1 MPVATILIIDDS
13 RFTRSNIAK
22 SLRNSSYEV
31 LEADNGVA
39 GLDMI
44 IKHTPD
50 FVITDL
56 LMPEMDGFELLE
68 NLRSRGIAVPVIV
81 MSADIQETTR
91 RRIMELGAK
100 TLLNKPFQSTTLL
113 DTLRNLTASENEKK

>member
-22 SLRNSSYEV
+22 SLRNSSYKV

-68 NLRSRGIAVPVIV
+68 NLRSRGISVPVIV

-113 DTLRNLTASENEKK
+113 ETLRNLTASESEKK

>member
-1 MPVATILIIDDS
+1 MLVATILIIDDS

-22 SLRNSSYEV
+22 SLRNNNYEV
-31 LEADNGVA
+31 LEADNGVV

-68 NLRSRGIAVPVIV
+68 NLRSKGITVPVIV

-91 RRIMELGAK
+91 RRILELGAK

-113 DTLRNLTASENEKK
+113 ETLQNLAASESPKT

>member
-1 MPVATILIIDDS
+1 MLVATILVIDDS

-22 SLRNSSYEV
+22 TLRNNQYEV
-31 LEADNGVA
+31 LEADNGVM

-44 IKHTPD
+44 AKHKPN

-68 NLRSRGIAVPVIV
+68 NLRSRGITIPVIV
-81 MSADIQETTR
+81 MTADIQDTTR
-91 RRIMELGAK
+91 KRILELGAK
-100 TLLNKPFQSTTLL
+100 TVLNKPFQGPTLL
-113 DTLRNLTASENEKK
+113 EVLQGLAAAESTQA

>member
-1 MPVATILIIDDS
+1 MLVATILIIDDS

-22 SLRNSSYEV
+22 TLRNNNYEV
-31 LEADNGVA
+31 LEADNGVM

-44 IKHTPD
+44 ITHNPD

-68 NLRSRGIAVPVIV
+68 NLRCKGIAVPVIV

-91 RRIMELGAK
+91 RRILELGAK
-100 TLLNKPFQSTTLL
+100 TLLNKPFQGATLL
-113 DTLRNLTASENEKK
+113 ETLHNLAASGSAKT

>member
-1 MPVATILIIDDS
+1 MDTILIIDDS

-22 SLRNSSYEV
+22 ALRNNQYEV
-31 LEADNGVA
+31 LEADNGA
-39 GLDMI
+39 TGLDMI
-44 IKHTPD
+44 IKHKPD

-91 RRIMELGAK
+91 RRILELGAK
-100 TLLNKPFQSTTLL
+100 TLLNKPFQGTTLL
-113 DTLRNLTASENEKK
+113 DTLHSLAASESAKT

>member
-1 MPVATILIIDDS
+1 MLVATILIIDDS

-22 SLRNSSYEV
+22 ALRNNNYEV
-31 LEADNGVA
+31 LEADNGVV

-44 IKHTPD
+44 IKHKPD

-91 RRIMELGAK
+91 RRILELGAK
-100 TLLNKPFQSTTLL
+100 TLLNKPFQGTTLL
-113 DTLRNLTASENEKK
+113 ETLRNLAPSESPKT

>member
-1 MPVATILIIDDS
+1 MATILIIDDS

-22 SLRNSSYEV
+22 VLRNNQYEV
-31 LEADNGVA
+31 LEADNGVT

-44 IKHTPD
+44 IKHNPD

-91 RRIMELGAK
+91 RRILELGAK
-100 TLLNKPFQSTTLL
+100 TLLNKPFQGTTLL
-113 DTLRNLTASENEKK
+113 DVLHNLAASESAKT

>member
-1 MPVATILIIDDS
+1 VATILIIDDS

-31 LEADNGVA
+31 LEADNGIA

-113 DTLRNLTASENEKK
+113 ETLRNLTASESEKK

>member
-1 MPVATILIIDDS
+1 MARILIIEDS
-13 RFTRSNIAK
+13 RFTRSSIAK
-22 SLRNSSYEV
+22 VLKNDQHEV
-31 LEADNGVA
+31 LEAENGAV
-39 GLDMI
+39 GLAMI
-44 IKHTPD
+44 GEHKPD

-91 RRIMELGAK
+91 KRVLELGAK
-100 TLLNKPFQSTTLL
+100 TLLHKPFQGPELLSVLSKLTTSESA
-113 DTLRNLTASENEKK
+113 AS

>member
-1 MPVATILIIDDS
+1 MATILIIDDS

-31 LEADNGVA
+31 LEADNGIA

-113 DTLRNLTASENEKK
+113 ETLRNLTASESEKK

>member
-1 MPVATILIIDDS
+1 MATILIIDDS

-22 SLRNSSYEV
+22 TLRNNHYEV
-31 LEADNGVA
+31 IEADNGVM

-44 IKHTPD
+44 IKHAPD

-91 RRIMELGAK
+91 RRILELGAK
-100 TLLNKPFQSTTLL
+100 TLLNKPFQGATLL
-113 DTLRNLTASENEKK
+113 ETLHSIAATESAKT

>member
-1 MPVATILIIDDS
+1 MATILIIDDS

-22 SLRNSSYEV
+22 SLKNSNYEV

-44 IKHTPD
+44 IKHKPD

-68 NLRSRGIAVPVIV
+68 NLRSKGIAVPVIV

-113 DTLRNLTASENEKK
+113 ETLQKLAASESPKA

>member
-1 MPVATILIIDDS
+1 MLVATILIIDDS

-22 SLRNSSYEV
+22 ALRNNNYEV
-31 LEADNGVA
+31 LEADNGVV

-44 IKHTPD
+44 INHKPD

-91 RRIMELGAK
+91 RRILELGAK
-100 TLLNKPFQSTTLL
+100 TLLNKPFQGTTLL
-113 DTLRNLTASENEKK
+113 ETLRNLAPSESPKT

>member
-1 MPVATILIIDDS
+1 VATILIIDDS

-22 SLRNSSYEV
+22 ALRNNSYEV
-31 LEADNGVA
+31 LEADNGVM

-91 RRIMELGAK
+91 RRILELGAK

-113 DTLRNLTASENEKK
+113 ETLQNLASSESPKA